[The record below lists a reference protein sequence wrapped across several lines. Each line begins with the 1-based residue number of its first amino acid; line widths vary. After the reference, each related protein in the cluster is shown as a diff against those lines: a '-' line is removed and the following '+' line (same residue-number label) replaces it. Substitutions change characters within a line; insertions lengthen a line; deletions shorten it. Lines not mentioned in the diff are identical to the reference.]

1 MKNFLIMCAL
11 AVASVGVFE
20 AKGQTAPGS
29 MTPAP
34 QQDSSIGQFH
44 VVGEVTALD
53 AASNQMTVRT
63 GAGST
68 VAVNLT
74 SATTYKRAQPGA
86 TNLEGATVIA
96 LGDIGLGDRVMA
108 RGRVAAD
115 RQSVP
120 AREVIVMTRADI
132 TARNEREREEW
143 QRRGIAGTVTAIDPA
158 SKAITLTVRGRGG
171 EAVTIDAASASVR
184 FRRYAPD
191 SIRFSDAR
199 ASRFEDL
206 QMGDQLRALGERSA
220 DGARFTPEEI
230 ISGSFRTV
238 IGTIVSVNPQTNE
251 VSVTPFG
258 ATGAQPLTVRV
269 NADSLVRRI
278 PAEIAQMMTARRAG
292 NTEGARGGAG
302 ESASPSQRQNAT
314 RPPAGGANNTGSAP
328 PQRMGMGGGG
338 GGGDLRQMLERLPA
352 LPLTELQPGALVLVS
367 TTSGDDQSRGTAL
380 ALVSGIEAFIPMMQP
395 GAGRNAPG
403 ASANPGLPGGVLD
416 IGIGLP

>member
-1 MKNFLIMCAL
+1 MKKFLIMCAL

-29 MTPAP
+29 TTSAP
-34 QQDSSIGQFH
+34 PQDSSIGQFH

-74 SATTYKRAQPGA
+74 TATTYKRALPGA

-96 LGDIGLGDRVMA
+96 LSDVGLGDRVMA

-199 ASRFEDL
+199 ASQFEDL
-206 QMGDQLRALGERSA
+206 RVGDQLRALGERSA

-230 ISGSFRTV
+230 ISGSFRNL

-258 ATGAQPLTVRV
+258 ATDAPPLTVRV

-278 PAEIAQMMTARRAG
+278 PAEVAQMMAARLAG
-292 NTEGARGGAG
+292 NTGGAGARGGAR
-302 ESASPSQRQNAT
+302 ESAPPQRRNAT
-314 RPPAGGANNTGSAP
+314 RAGEANNTGSAP
-328 PQRMGMGGGG
+328 PQRMGMGG

-352 LPLTELQPGALVLVS
+352 LPLTELQPGARVLVS
-367 TTSGDDQSRGTAL
+367 TTSGDNQSRGTAL
-380 ALVSGIEAFIPMMQP
+380 ALVSGIEAFIPMMQQ